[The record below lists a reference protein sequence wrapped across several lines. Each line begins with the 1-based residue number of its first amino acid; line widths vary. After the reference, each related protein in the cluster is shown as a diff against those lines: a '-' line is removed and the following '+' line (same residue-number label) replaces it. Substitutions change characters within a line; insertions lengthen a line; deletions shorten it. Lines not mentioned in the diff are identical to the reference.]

1 MKKTVLILFIFA
13 LMPTVNAQDK
23 DREAQWERIKALK
36 VAFFTQELNLTEKV
50 AEKFWPVYNAYEK
63 KRYELHE
70 RERIDPEK
78 VECINEAEANDLL
91 DEFLTVESEEYKLKK
106 QFFKDMKAII
116 SSKDIIKLQKLED
129 DFHKKLIKEYRSKKG
144 NRNSSSN

>member
-1 MKKTVLILFIFA
+1 MKKTILIVFLLA
-13 LMPTVNAQDK
+13 LMPSMNAQDK
-23 DREAQWERIKALK
+23 DRAAQWEKIKALK
-36 VAFFTQELNLTEKV
+36 VAFFTQELNLTDKI

-78 VECINEAEANDLL
+78 VECINESDANALL
-91 DEFLTVESEEYKLKK
+91 EEFLSVESEEYKLKK
-106 QFFKDMKAII
+106 QFFRDMKEII

-144 NRNSSSN
+144 NSDKNS